1 MRRSESPDR
10 VEVVLHSPSLYR
22 GAFTAVEDREDRP
35 AKRWGGQ
42 YIKDRLQPVLYWLLR
57 HAPGPVALFPFH
69 ALAAF
74 MNSIYWLQ
82 RNPLR
87 RSCEALCGLAR
98 SASVELEP
106 KRVYS
111 QYLANV
117 LSAARAYRQL
127 LRNEA
132 EKVFARVDASDIR
145 RVMDG
150 DTLGD
155 GKAFML
161 FVPHNLAAIV
171 GGVALTRMLPILIVA
186 RNSKTIRR
194 TKLALDVYERIG
206 ARILMVRGGNPM
218 EISRA
223 MFSALDDGQV
233 LVATV
238 DNVDP
243 GFGVEAKIFGTE
255 VEFAPWAA
263 RIAVRRRVPIV
274 PAYFRSTADGVRVVC
289 GEPFTTTDPA
299 AAIQH
304 YVSFFERCILEDPAS
319 WAYLIDRKWSRVM
332 RRAATNAPNQ
342 EPSR

>member
-1 MRRSESPDR
+1 
-10 VEVVLHSPSLYR
+10 
-22 GAFTAVEDREDRP
+22 
-35 AKRWGGQ
+35 
-42 YIKDRLQPVLYWLLR
+42 
-57 HAPGPVALFPFH
+57 
-69 ALAAF
+69 
-74 MNSIYWLQ
+74 
-82 RNPLR
+82 
-87 RSCEALCGLAR
+87 
-98 SASVELEP
+98 
-106 KRVYS
+106 
-111 QYLANV
+111 
-117 LSAARAYRQL
+117 
-127 LRNEA
+127 
-132 EKVFARVDASDIR
+132 
-145 RVMDG
+145 
-150 DTLGD
+150 
-155 GKAFML
+155 
-161 FVPHNLAAIV
+161 
-171 GGVALTRMLPILIVA
+171 
-186 RNSKTIRR
+186 
-194 TKLALDVYERIG
+194 
-206 ARILMVRGGNPM
+206 M